1 MRLIAVLVLLV
12 LAGCKPMV
20 RTEVVEVVR
29 MVETKIDPVLTQPTT
44 YTLPDMACWLCE
56 AGRACERRY
65 CNGQLATII
74 QGQARVLDQCNA
86 DKAAVRDAQR

>member
-1 MRLIAVLVLLV
+1 MRLTTVLVLLV

-29 MVETKIDPVLTQPTT
+29 MVETKIDPALTHPTT
-44 YTLPDMACWLCE
+44 YTMPDMACWLCRPGE
-56 AGRACERRY
+56 ACSRRH
-65 CNGQLATII
+65 CNGQLLQII
-74 QGQARVLDQCNA
+74 QGQAHALDQCNA